1 MQHDE
6 QPILADVDHDRCVA
20 GLSLPGF
27 GPFLQ
32 HHKVR
37 NAIVRLV
44 ADLAGIADAGLE
56 HGRHHPIRLGRAAA
70 RFLQPVRVLR
80 AGRGRH
86 TRRYVTTPRRG
97 RVRLLAGMV
106 RTNQPWRL
114 VLGMRTAL
122 AAVLG
127 TSAYL
132 TLTNTTIWLLATRLG
147 AGKLVLTLLVA
158 VALMVAWIIG
168 AHHLWERARDEGER
182 EETILYNASTVL
194 TLSIGVAAHVRRGV
208 RAHPARV
215 AVLPRAVGTRL
226 EPGPPAHAR
235 RPPRRSPGWPPAWPP
250 SPVRWAPGSTARTPS
265 AAPPTATASASAATR
280 SVRTTRTRRTRR
292 LLVLTDL
299 EGVPAA
305 SLRGDRPSTLVV
317 ALLVLQLH
325 VAVVVAADGLR
336 GPLEGLAEEAD
347 RGRERSVGQHHEE
360 GGRGDERPE
369 RRIDQPEDH
378 RRADATE
385 VADRAW
391 DVDEHRPHLD
401 LVGPGIR
408 HFCLPGASWTGSEGP
423 RRHGVST
430 TFSHPSAFSR
440 NVR

>member
-1 MQHDE
+1 MTDLEQRQEPRSRGAGRRTQVVGLLADPDTPAEIAAKLVDTLPGVLATQVDDEVTWDVRTMTHPVTASVQDPEEVLGAVADQTARTEWDIGIYLTDLPMQHDE

-44 ADLAGIADAGLE
+44 ADLAGVSDAGLE

-106 RTNQPWRL
+106 RTNEPWRL

-132 TLTNTTIWLLATRLG
+132 TLTSTTTWLLATRL
-147 AGKLVLTLLVA
+147 AVGKLILTLLVA

-182 EETILYNASTVL
+182 EETTLYNASTVL
-194 TLSIGVAAHVRRGV
+194 TLSIGVATMSAAVYLLTLLGSLFFLEPSVLGSTLGHPPTLADHLVLAWLATGLATVAGALGSGLDSEDAVRR
-208 RAHPARV
+208 
-215 AVLPRAVGTRL
+215 
-226 EPGPPAHAR
+226 
-235 RPPRRSPGWPPAWPP
+235 
-250 SPVRWAPGSTARTPS
+250 
-265 AAPPTATASASAATR
+265 AAY
-280 SVRTTRTRRTRR
+280 
-292 LLVLTDL
+292 
-299 EGVPAA
+299 GY
-305 SLRGDRPSTLVV
+305 
-317 ALLVLQLH
+317 
-325 VAVVVAADGLR
+325 
-336 GPLEGLAEEAD
+336 
-347 RGRERSVGQHHEE
+347 RERQRRDEIGQD
-360 GGRGDERPE
+360 DE
-369 RRIDQPEDH
+369 DAED
-378 RRADATE
+378 AED
-385 VADRAW
+385 
-391 DVDEHRPHLD
+391 
-401 LVGPGIR
+401 
-408 HFCLPGASWTGSEGP
+408 SS
-423 RRHGVST
+423 S
-430 TFSHPSAFSR
+430 
-440 NVR
+440 